1 MKIRRRA
8 RVIALQTL
16 FEIDCVGHDPTQVLK
31 ESLKTGVLPE
41 EGHALC
47 RELVLGVLS
56 QADRLDRAIHLLAP
70 EWPMDQMGLI
80 DRNILRMAIFEIA
93 SRSDAPVKVVANE
106 AVELAKLFGSDSSK
120 RFINGVL
127 GTLISQMESPGG
139 KLDRTLE
146 KLASSSELPKE
157 GGQVEES
164 EPA

>member
-1 MKIRRRA
+1 MKMRRRA

-31 ESLKTGVLPE
+31 ERLKTGALPKQ
-41 EGHALC
+41 GHTLS
-47 RELVLGVLS
+47 RELVLGVRS
-56 QADRLDRAIHLLAP
+56 QTDSLDRVIHLLAP

-80 DRNILRMAIFEIA
+80 DRNILRMAILEIA
-93 SRSDAPVKVVANE
+93 SRADTPVKVVANE

-127 GTLISQMESPGG
+127 GTLISQMESTGG

-146 KLASSSELPKE
+146 KLASSPELPKKGE
-157 GGQVEES
+157 QVEES
-164 EPA
+164 KPA

>member
-16 FEIDCVGHDPTQVLK
+16 FEIDCVGHAPTQVLK
-31 ESLKTGVLPE
+31 ERLKTGALPE
-41 EGHALC
+41 EGRALC
-47 RELVLGVLS
+47 RELVLGVRS
-56 QADRLDRAIHLLAP
+56 QTDRLDSAIHLLAP

-80 DRNILRMAIFEIA
+80 DRNILRIAIFEIA
-93 SRSDAPVKVVANE
+93 SRADTPVKVVANE
-106 AVELAKLFGSDSSK
+106 AVELAKLFGSDSSR

-127 GTLISQMESPGG
+127 GTLISQMESNGG

-146 KLASSSELPKE
+146 KLAPSPRLPRK
-157 GGQVEES
+157 GGPVEEN